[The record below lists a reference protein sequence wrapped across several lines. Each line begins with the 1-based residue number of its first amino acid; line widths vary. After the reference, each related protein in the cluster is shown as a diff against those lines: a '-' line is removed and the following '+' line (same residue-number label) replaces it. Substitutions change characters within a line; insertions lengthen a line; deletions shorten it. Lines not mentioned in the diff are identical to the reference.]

1 MDSDRARLLR
11 NAERLRQSPIVV
23 RIVAATTQE
32 RIDGIRQKI
41 RVELSNGWLID
52 CWEHLAP
59 GHRRYGYH
67 IFNDAGMV
75 TRWDN
80 APHHPEGG
88 TFPYHQHLDDQ
99 TVVDSENMDVGKVLA
114 YLERML

>member
-1 MDSDRARLLR
+1 MASDRARLLR
-11 NAERLRQSPIVV
+11 NAELLRQSPLVV
-23 RIVAATTQE
+23 RIVAVATQE
-32 RIDGIRQKI
+32 RMDGIRQKI
-41 RVELSNGWLID
+41 RVELSNGWLLD
-52 CWEHLAP
+52 CWERIAP

-67 IFNDAGMV
+67 VFNDAGMV

-88 TFPYHQHLDDQ
+88 AFPYHQHLDDQ

-114 YLERML
+114 YLEGMV